1 MALKA
6 LMLRRRIDLKKKELE
21 ELRTKLAGFAARETE
36 LETAI
41 GEVET
46 EEQRTAVEEEITAF
60 EQERDAAQQSA
71 DQLESEI
78 AQLESELQE
87 TERQQETEPAGAG
100 NEGGADGAEGA
111 AAAEETGAETAAGT
125 SERKVRS
132 KMRKVMRM
140 FGTTQQRDAIFARQ
154 DVQEFASRARQ
165 LGREKRDV
173 NGGELL
179 IPEIMLPMIREQV
192 EENSKLLKFV
202 NLQSVG
208 GTARENIMG
217 TIPEAVWTEMC
228 ANLNKLTLAF
238 NDVEVD
244 GYKVGGFIPV
254 CNALLEDNDVNL
266 VSQILFA
273 LARAIAIALDKAILY
288 GTGTKMPMGIVTRLA
303 QTEAPANYPPTARTW
318 ADLHTTN
325 IQKITAANSTGIKLF
340 QNILTI
346 FGNAKKKYG
355 AGGKFWAMNETTH
368 TKLMAE
374 ALNFNSAGAIV
385 AGMDGTMPVIG
396 GEIVELDFIP
406 DDNIIAGYGEL
417 YLLAERAGV
426 SLANSEHF
434 LFTSD
439 KTVFKGTAR
448 YDGTPVIAEGFVV
461 IGVNNVTPAT
471 TATFAQDTAN
481 TTTGGGT
488 TGNGT
493 TGG

>member
-21 ELRTKLAGFAARETE
+21 ALRTKLAGFATREAE
-36 LETAI
+36 LEQAI
-41 GEVET
+41 SEVET
-46 EEQRTAVEEEITAF
+46 EEERGAVEESIAAF
-60 EQERDAAQQSA
+60 EQERDETQQSA

-78 AQLESELQE
+78 AQLEGELQE
-87 TERQQETEPAGAG
+87 TERQQETDPAGTG
-100 NEGGADGAEGA
+100 NEGGAEGAEA
-111 AAAEETGAETAAGT
+111 ATAAAEIEPATGITAG
-125 SERKVRS
+125 SGERKARN
-132 KMRKVMRM
+132 KMRNVLRM
-140 FGTTQQRDAIFARQ
+140 FGTTQQREALFARQ
-154 DVQEFASRARQ
+154 DVQEFANRARQ
-165 LGREKRDV
+165 MGREKRAV
-173 NGGELL
+173 TGGELL

-202 NLQSVG
+202 NLQSIG
-208 GTARENIMG
+208 GTAREDIMG

-228 ANLNKLTLAF
+228 ANLNELTLTF

-303 QTEAPANYPPTARTW
+303 QTAAPASYPSTARTW
-318 ADLHTTN
+318 VDLHSTN
-325 IQKITAANSTGIKLF
+325 IQKITAANSVGITLF
-340 QNILTI
+340 QKILEI
-346 FGNAKKKYG
+346 FGNAKSKYG
-355 AGGKFWAMNETTH
+355 AGGKFWAMNEKTH
-368 TKLMAE
+368 MKLIAE
-374 ALNFNSAGAIV
+374 AMNFNSAGAIV
-385 AGMDGTMPVIG
+385 AGIDNTMPVIG

-406 DDNIIAGYGEL
+406 DDNIIAGFGEL

-426 SLANSEHF
+426 ALASSEHF

-461 IGVNNVTPAT
+461 IGVNNTTPT
-471 TATFAQDTAN
+471 TTMTFTADSAN
-481 TTTGGGT
+481 T
-488 TGNGT
+488 
-493 TGG
+493 